1 MMSKEYY
8 RLFDLCVESNI
19 HLNIAQIQPCQ
30 PDVIIEVG
38 EWKPACVDDD
48 SVEFEIDG
56 LNNIIVD
63 IHDMAK
69 FTIKNGNYMNIV
81 PHNEDYWK
89 NEIVTYI
96 VGVAFAT
103 LLLQRNVFSI
113 HGSAICANNHAFIIV
128 GEAGAGKSSIARE
141 FIQSGYKLLSD
152 DLSAISIKN
161 QLDVIPSFPTQK
173 MWKNTMDAYES
184 SPDPS
189 KKIFHDVDKFYVDA
203 QDHFEEA
210 SKQLGG
216 IIWLEESEVE
226 QVALTK
232 LEKNQALEVLL
243 IHAFIEDMVEKLGLK
258 AQQFILLSHVLSHVD
273 VYHLERPINQFTVK
287 EQVRIIKEKLFEQI
301 KNKV

>member
-1 MMSKEYY
+1 MMPKEYY
-8 RLFDLCVESNI
+8 KLFDLCVESNI
-19 HLNIAQIQPCQ
+19 HLSITQIQPCQ
-30 PDVIIEVG
+30 PDVIIEVD
-38 EWKPACVDDD
+38 EWKPARVDDD

-81 PHNEDYWK
+81 PHSEDYWE

-103 LLLQRNVFSI
+103 LLLQRDVFSI
-113 HGSAICANNHAFIIV
+113 HGSAICANNQAFIIV

-152 DLSAISIKN
+152 DLSAISTKN
-161 QLDVIPSFPTQK
+161 QLYVIPSFPTQK

-203 QDHFEEA
+203 QDHFEES

-226 QVALTK
+226 EVTLTK

-258 AQQFILLSHVLSHVD
+258 TQQFILLSHVLSHVD
-273 VYHLERPINQFTVK
+273 VYHLERPNNQFTVK

-301 KNKV
+301 ENKL